1 MSATHE
7 GSLHSPSRHHP
18 WLLIHPLFWTARH
31 LGLFNCCFH
40 QIDHD
45 DGNTTSPHGTAQDA
59 HLGERWSRVF
69 AHTFS
74 LAYKYIT
81 LANILVYEGSPLRE
95 GRKPTFFFA
104 SRLVERLDWCS
115 VFHTHL
121 DHIAREQ
128 LVVGYFHY
136 DTLAAKRR
144 ERLSPCPHPR
154 GDRNEP
160 VIRLYRRRLSR
171 ITPIIWSQD
180 PYLVCVLL
188 SMAQSL
194 RRESRSPKSFI
205 FTARLLV
212 TTKSDFEH
220 IHLFEADITSE
231 LLQLFDHP
239 TLSMAGVPWPIIKHK
254 KISFMP
260 YSSFQQRIMT
270 HLLGGSTCPLGL
282 IDGENTGVV
291 APQASSSKRKFEE
304 EKQISRRVKLKGLG
318 K

>member
-1 MSATHE
+1 MRTQP
-7 GSLHSPSRHHP
+7 LSRLT
-18 WLLIHPLFWTARH
+18 LLICDCH
-31 LGLFNCCFH
+31 
-40 QIDHD
+40 
-45 DGNTTSPHGTAQDA
+45 S
-59 HLGERWSRVF
+59 
-69 AHTFS
+69 
-74 LAYKYIT
+74 
-81 LANILVYEGSPLRE
+81 
-95 GRKPTFFFA
+95 KPTFFFA

-205 FTARLLV
+205 FTVRCSPYYLFSLLTDDAHPYKARLLV

>member
-1 MSATHE
+1 MKGRCIARVAIILGFSSILSSGPRGTWDCSTAVFTKLTTTMETQHHRTE
-7 GSLHSPSRHHP
+7 LPRMLTWANGGRESLHT
-18 WLLIHPLFWTARH
+18 LF
-31 LGLFNCCFH
+31 
-40 QIDHD
+40 
-45 DGNTTSPHGTAQDA
+45 
-59 HLGERWSRVF
+59 
-69 AHTFS
+69 
-74 LAYKYIT
+74 
-81 LANILVYEGSPLRE
+81 PLRTSTSLWRTYWFMKAVLCVRV
-95 GRKPTFFFA
+95 GKNKPTFFFA